1 MAEFQ
6 GSDFLSF
13 SEFPRAS
20 DQLAVYE
27 ATKEVLSHQKL
38 FTKNTSVWEESLWS
52 DEALENFKVSVMEM
66 DRLYYM
72 WYDRMW
78 FDPMGYDPNRL
89 DRQLELVGR
98 MPYRGTPT
106 YFSLYTWTDN
116 VKCYHKGCFIGKI
129 FVSQNPNIF
138 MPLVVN
144 GSYPIEDIYES
155 LANDG
160 IEMEP
165 YKNPQYWKDNRHETS
180 STDVSSLSS
189 CCQNAIIDGNIPRDF
204 YRYQLPPRVGEEVEE
219 LQTYRYFLEDR
230 NNVCNGYICSGSTL
244 THESICPAYTE
255 RREVDDEEMSRIEGI
270 FYNQRSV
277 RSKRTGGKRK
287 RSRKIS
293 AAESA
298 AAVWNRPL

>member
-20 DQLAVYE
+20 DQKAVYE

-38 FTKNTSVWEESLWS
+38 FTKKTSKWEESLWS
-52 DEALENFKVSVMEM
+52 DEALKNFTVSVMEM
-66 DRLYYM
+66 DRLYYIS
-72 WYDRMW
+72 YYRH
-78 FDPMGYDPNRL
+78 PL
-89 DRQLELVGR
+89 DHELELVGR

-106 YFSLYTWTDN
+106 YFSLYLCTDN
-116 VKCYHKGCFIGKI
+116 VKCYHKGFFIGKI

-138 MPLVVN
+138 MPLVLN

-160 IEMEP
+160 VQMEP
-165 YKNPQYWKDNRHETS
+165 YKNPQYWKDNRPETS
-180 STDVSSLSS
+180 STDVPSLSS
-189 CCQNAIIDGNIPRDF
+189 CCQNAIIDGNVPRDF

-230 NNVCNGYICSGSTL
+230 NNVYNGYISTGC
-244 THESICPAYTE
+244 TFAHESICPAYTE
-255 RREVDDEEMSRIEGI
+255 GREVDDEEMSRIQELGI
-270 FYNQRSV
+270 FYNQRPV